1 MVATWGTGQVLEIDR
16 MGNVHV
22 VKRGFEKLDGIDF
35 DKEGNLYVSSF
46 EKGEIYKISRM
57 GRGAVTKT
65 IPGLMTPADIS
76 YDKNKDD
83 ILVPSMKGNTVST
96 VKAR

>member
-1 MVATWGTGQVLEIDR
+1 
-16 MGNVHV
+16 
-22 VKRGFEKLDGIDF
+22 
-35 DKEGNLYVSSF
+35 
-46 EKGEIYKISRM
+46 M